1 MADDAGAAPARS
13 QSTTS
18 LARLHHGSLANG
30 AAPPG
35 ADESDPAL
43 DFCNAFWGPGDRG
56 YEVIMARLRGASRTI
71 DELKQFW
78 KERAA
83 IEEEYGKRLQK
94 LAKLPLGKDEIGDLA
109 ASLQSI
115 QEETAAQASY
125 HLNLSTDLHQLV
137 EVPTTELGNR
147 YAHVKK
153 GMQATVEKAWR
164 NKGLQEG
171 HVAKTRERY
180 ESDCLKLNSY
190 TANTQL
196 VQGKELEKI
205 HGKADRVR
213 QTIGSNE
220 QDFRNFVS
228 VLEGTTQKWENEWKT
243 FTDHVQD
250 LEEDRLVQT
259 KDIAWAYANQVS
271 QVCVEDDSSCERI
284 RERLEQFEPAS
295 DMFHFV
301 RGWGTGDQIPDPPKF
316 VNYSLGENP
325 PRTQTFHT
333 AAFRRVASK
342 LPLRP
347 VSNIAGADPEP
358 EQAVTE
364 QQRTAS
370 PEAYKAPAP
379 PPVPKEEPFSPPQE
393 EPFTPPS
400 DGVNRLTLRDDGPTP
415 PAVPPAA
422 SRSPKPPVGGVA
434 LPGLAAGVAGAAAG
448 TAAIGAAAAYGGYKN
463 SHPPPV
469 ATASPPTSNVE
480 MPPPPVPQ
488 AHQGPPSPS
497 ARDVLDEDD
506 PMARALAELR
516 RDPPGSNVRR
526 QRSQKRPGSV
536 YSTTGSIRSN
546 NQAAS
551 SVAGAP
557 SAAPSSYY
565 QGHQRTSVDSGLI
578 PPAGGHTAAQL
589 AKSKADFDSGRGRQ
603 SVNYSSYGDDI
614 VGGHPSRPSS
624 PAARSP
630 SPSAAMMQP
639 PTQPATHPADAVLQ
653 QYHQAFP
660 GERSRSRPASVYSN
674 NSRAP
679 SINESAVQ
687 SSVVATDKPREGFVG
702 IGAGGRSPSPAPNK
716 QFRSPSPGPGGHGV
730 LGPQNLGIS
739 LDASGGVA
747 QDSMAEAYRRQYE
760 QQRQQSQP
768 PGGHERQQ
776 SLQQPPVDQQR
787 PVSQHSY
794 QQPPAQHQQQQ
805 QPAASGYVPPAPA
818 PFSQYAP
825 APSQSNYYPTAS
837 NQYNPAQRQQS
848 QPPPQQQQQQQQSP
862 YAPPQQQGYQAAQQ
876 PPQQQ
881 QQQQQ
886 QYDQYGRPL
895 QGQPPSGYAQHT
907 HQSSQSYSR
916 YSQPPQQQQQGYHD
930 YQQNS
935 YSKQPEPQQ
944 YRAPSPQPAAQQY
957 RAPSPQPAAQ
967 QYRAPSPQPAAQHYR
982 TPSPQ
987 PQQPAIHH
995 QASQDSYHTQNQSQ
1009 YNRSPS
1015 PQPNLP
1021 PNNAPATGQWSSTG
1035 LPILFYVQAR
1045 YDYHAQSAAEFD
1057 FQSGDIIAVTST
1069 PEDGWWSGELLDE
1082 ARRTAGRTDFPSNF
1096 VELF

>member
-1 MADDAGAAPARS
+1 MV
-13 QSTTS
+13 
-18 LARLHHGSLANG
+18 N
-30 AAPPG
+30 
-35 ADESDPAL
+35 
-43 DFCNAFWGPGDRG
+43 
-56 YEVIMARLRGASRTI
+56 
-71 DELKQFW
+71 
-78 KERAA
+78 
-83 IEEEYGKRLQK
+83 
-94 LAKLPLGKDEIGDLA
+94 
-109 ASLQSI
+109 
-115 QEETAAQASY
+115 
-125 HLNLSTDLHQLV
+125 
-137 EVPTTELGNR
+137 
-147 YAHVKK
+147 
-153 GMQATVEKAWR
+153 
-164 NKGLQEG
+164 
-171 HVAKTRERY
+171 
-180 ESDCLKLNSY
+180 
-190 TANTQL
+190 
-196 VQGKELEKI
+196 
-205 HGKADRVR
+205 
-213 QTIGSNE
+213 
-220 QDFRNFVS
+220 
-228 VLEGTTQKWENEWKT
+228 
-243 FTDHVQD
+243 
-250 LEEDRLVQT
+250 
-259 KDIAWAYANQVS
+259 
-271 QVCVEDDSSCERI
+271 
-284 RERLEQFEPAS
+284 
-295 DMFHFV
+295 FV
-301 RGWGTGDQIPDPPKF
+301 RGWGTGDQIPDPPRF
-316 VNYSLGENP
+316 VNYSVGQNP
-325 PRTQTFHT
+325 PTPTFHT
-333 AAFRRVASK
+333 ATFKRVAAK
-342 LPLRP
+342 APLRP
-347 VSNIAGADPEP
+347 VSTPNADQEPEP
-358 EQAVTE
+358 VPEP
-364 QQRTAS
+364 RTAS
-370 PEAYKAPAP
+370 PDTYQPPAP
-379 PPVPKEEPFSPPQE
+379 PPVPKEDPFTPPRE

-400 DGVNRLTLRDDGPTP
+400 DGVERLTLRDNGPTP
-415 PAVPPAA
+415 PVPPAA

-434 LPGLAAGVAGAAAG
+434 LPGLAAGVVGAAAG
-448 TAAIGAAAAYGGYKN
+448 TAAIGAAIGGYKN

-469 ATASPPTSNVE
+469 ATASPPTQTID

-488 AHQGPPSPS
+488 AYPGPPSPS

-546 NQAAS
+546 SQG
-551 SVAGAP
+551 VAGAP
-557 SAAPSSYY
+557 SASPAPGSNYY
-565 QGHQRTSVDSGLI
+565 PGQQRASVDSGLI

-603 SVNYSSYGDDI
+603 SVNYASYGDDI

-653 QYHQAFP
+653 QYGQAFP

-674 NSRAP
+674 HSRAP
-679 SINESAVQ
+679 SINESAVT
-687 SSVVATDKPREGFVG
+687 SSVAPERREGFVG

-760 QQRQQSQP
+760 QQRQQS
-768 PGGHERQQ
+768 GGHERQQ
-776 SLQQPPVDQQR
+776 SLQQPPADPQR
-787 PVSQHSY
+787 PTSQHSY
-794 QQPPAQHQQQQ
+794 HAPGQQQQ
-805 QPAASGYVPPAPA
+805 QPAAAGGYVPPAPA

-825 APSQSNYYPTAS
+825 APSQSNYYPSTT

-848 QPPPQQQQQQQQSP
+848 QPAPQQQQQQQPAAQSQ
-862 YAPPQQQGYQAAQQ
+862 YQPPQQQGYQPAQQPQQQ

-881 QQQQQ
+881 QPQQQ

-895 QGQPPSGYAQHT
+895 QGQQPGGYAQHS
-907 HQSSQSYSR
+907 HQSSQSYSG
-916 YSQPPQQQQQGYHD
+916 YGQPPQQQQQQGYGG

-935 YSKQPEPQQ
+935 YSKQPEPQPYRAPSPQPAAQQ

-995 QASQDSYHTQNQSQ
+995 QASQDSYLTQNQSQ

-1015 PQPNLP
+1015 PQPALP

-1035 LPILFYVQAR
+1035 LPILFCECIVYGSSDVPDVQAR